1 MAIERDM
8 GAGGLPDIPMLPEDD
23 MQIDLME
30 LPDQPEF
37 LSLMTAVLLLVSM
50 TMA

>member
-30 LPDQPEF
+30 LPDQPGVFEF
-37 LSLMTAVLLLVSM
+37 DVLCL
-50 TMA
+50 